1 MTIMKGTTNNRT
13 TTGLVG
19 AASVVAAAVAVAAV
33 MLAATP
39 RTVQAFPAY
48 AERTGQ
54 HCAVCHV
61 NVKGGG
67 TLTKY
72 GTKWFTGGMK
82 VPKSKK

>member
-1 MTIMKGTTNNRT
+1 MTRKSTTNNRT
-13 TTGLVG
+13 TGLVG
-19 AASVVAAAVAVAAV
+19 TAGLVAAVAVAAV

-39 RTVQAFPAY
+39 RTVQAHPAY
-48 AERTGQ
+48 AEKTGN
-54 HCAVCHV
+54 HCSVCHV

>member
-1 MTIMKGTTNNRT
+1 MTRKRTTNNRT
-13 TTGLVG
+13 TGCIGTAG
-19 AASVVAAAVAVAAV
+19 VVVAAVAVAAV

-54 HCAVCHV
+54 HCSVCHV

-72 GTKWFTGGMK
+72 GTKWFTSGMK

>member
-1 MTIMKGTTNNRT
+1 MTRKRSTNNRAMGRVRT
-13 TTGLVG
+13 AGLV
-19 AASVVAAAVAVAAV
+19 AAVAVAAI

-39 RTVQAFPAY
+39 RAVQAFPAY

-61 NVKGGG
+61 NPKGGG